1 MSQNTFEEVCNKEFR
16 RGMHSEIMCE
26 FLRKKKNP
34 TILEFGVNT
43 GGSTKTFISLAK
55 ELNGKVFSIDIK
67 DCSNVSNSE
76 NWKFLKSDDLKIDY
90 VLENFSEIRESGA
103 DLIYIDSYH
112 ENHHV
117 SKLLNLYFKY
127 AKKDGA
133 IFISDIDGIF
143 YRKKYSFQKRWTD
156 LWQCIVYDLTSDAV
170 REFYYNNMEKGYYCK
185 HYGESGLGMYHKT
198 SNFLDEPNPEKKLW
212 NYNIFIKLFYPYLR
226 KLVKKFKLN
235 KN

>member
-16 RGMHSEIMCE
+16 RGMHLEIMCE

-43 GGSTKTFISLAK
+43 GGSTQTFISLAK
-55 ELNGKVFSIDIK
+55 ELNGKVFSVDIK

-90 VLENFSEIRESGA
+90 VLENFSEIKESGA

-117 SKLLNLYFKY
+117 SKLLNLNIQKVEFPKRYGGNIRIYMSKNKL
-127 AKKDGA
+127 KKNRKLELLLRKEKK
-133 IFISDIDGIF
+133 FISMF
-143 YRKKYSFQKRWTD
+143 SK
-156 LWQCIVYDLTSDAV
+156 
-170 REFYYNNMEKGYYCK
+170 
-185 HYGESGLGMYHKT
+185 
-198 SNFLDEPNPEKKLW
+198 
-212 NYNIFIKLFYPYLR
+212 
-226 KLVKKFKLN
+226 
-235 KN
+235 